1 MLMQIAISIATADQ
15 DFAKQ
20 IAEMLEQIAYIDDCD
35 TLGQKAERKVI
46 HKVIKTEFLPNL
58 SNIGIGTRVGVPK
71 DSGIL
76 QSSIRDLNQKR
87 SKADAQNGF
96 GDRSSSQHC
105 ERLP

>member
-20 IAEMLEQIAYIDDCD
+20 IAEMLEQIAYIDGCD
-35 TLGQKAERKVI
+35 TLGQKAERKDI
-46 HKVIKTEFLPNL
+46 HKVINTEFLPNL
-58 SNIGIGTRVGVPK
+58 LGTRVRVPK

-96 GDRSSSQHC
+96 GERSSSQHC
-105 ERLP
+105 ERFP